1 MAPVLFP
8 NGSSLPCA
16 GPGYDGGVSD
26 LPETTRFALT
36 LAYDGGPFHGWA
48 RQPRLGSVQQSLEE
62 ALELILRVPT
72 RTVVAG
78 RTDTGVHAR
87 GQVVHLD
94 ISGSSLGKL
103 VTRDGGLDAEA
114 TLVRRLNSIL
124 NASTSGAVLVREART
139 VPAGFDARFS
149 ALWRSYTYTIADGVD
164 RWDPLRRGDTL
175 FHPRELD
182 VAAMAAEATALIGL
196 HDFLSYCKPREGSTT
211 IRELQEL
218 RVDRDETDGLVKVH
232 LRADAFCHHMVRS
245 IVGALIAVGE
255 AKREPGWAQARLQER
270 VRDAKTTMVAGHA
283 LVLEAVGYPDDH
295 TAQERAEATRVRRVV
310 S

>member
-1 MAPVLFP
+1 MSSEPAP
-8 NGSSLPCA
+8 
-16 GPGYDGGVSD
+16 
-26 LPETTRFALT
+26 TRFALT

-48 RQPRLGSVQQSLEE
+48 RQSQLGSVQQSLEE
-62 ALELILRVPT
+62 ALELILRMPT

-94 ISGSSLGKL
+94 ITEQALSRL

-124 NASTSGAVLVREART
+124 NASTSGAVLVREARV
-139 VPAGFDARFS
+139 VPPGFDARFS
-149 ALWRSYTYTIADGVD
+149 ALWRSYTYTIADGMD

-182 VAAMAAEATALIGL
+182 VEAMQQEAAALVGL
-196 HDFLSYCKPREGSTT
+196 HDFLSYCKPRQGATT

-218 RVDRDETDGLVKVH
+218 LVQRHEEDGLIRVH

-245 IVGALIAVGE
+245 IVGALISVGE
-255 AKREPGWAQARLQER
+255 AKREPGWAHARLQER

-283 LVLEAVGYPDDH
+283 LVLEAVGYPEDH
-295 TAQERAEATRVRRVV
+295 TAGERAQATRVRRKVQ
-310 S
+310 